1 MHPKLPSRFLASLSL
16 LPQLVL
22 AQGRAL
28 QSVHVDSGRV
38 TVSGSSLYYEAAGR
52 GSTIILL
59 HAGSLDRRIWDDQFQ
74 ALARSY
80 RVIRYDARG
89 HGRSGPATERFDRSH
104 DLAALM
110 QGLRISRA
118 ALIGSSLGGA
128 TAIDFALAY
137 PDRVTRLVLVGSGL
151 SGYRWPA
158 ESRDTPWRVAAR
170 AAAAQSDT
178 LGIARSWLQSDYY
191 AAARENPALA
201 ARLDTLLAENVE
213 VWRSSLIRGP
223 QDSVFAEPALSRL
236 SQLHAPTLIVVG
248 DRDIHDIHR
257 IADTLR
263 AYLPQA
269 RTKVLEG
276 VGHLPSMERP
286 VLFLRLVSEF
296 LASKK

>member
-1 MHPKLPSRFLASLSL
+1 
-16 LPQLVL
+16 L
-22 AQGRAL
+22 AQERSF
-28 QSVHVDSGRV
+28 QPVHVDSGRV
-38 TVSGSSLYYEAAGR
+38 SVSGSSLYYEAAGR
-52 GSTIILL
+52 GPTIILL
-59 HAGSLDRRIWDDQFQ
+59 HAGSLDRRMWDDQFQ

-89 HGRSGPATERFDRSH
+89 HGRSGPAIERLDRSR

-110 QGLRISRA
+110 QDLRISRA
-118 ALIGSSLGGA
+118 ALVGSSLGGA

-137 PDRVTRLVLVGSGL
+137 PDKVTRLILVSSGL
-151 SGYRWPA
+151 SGYKWPA
-158 ESRDTPWRVAAR
+158 ESRDAPWRVAAR
-170 AAAAQSDT
+170 AAAAKSDT
-178 LGIARSWLQSDYY
+178 VGIARSWLQSDYF
-191 AAARENPALA
+191 AAARESPALA

-213 VWRSSLIRGP
+213 VWKGSLQRGP
-223 QDSVFAEPALSRL
+223 QDSVFAGPALSRL
-236 SQLHAPTLIVVG
+236 NQLHAPTLIVVG
-248 DRDIHDIHR
+248 DRDIRDIHR

-269 RTKVLEG
+269 RTTVLEG